1 MVVIG
6 TVAVAGIA
14 VAWPLMSRTDTTRVV
29 AVYPSAAEV
38 PANLLRFYVEFSAP
52 MREDVAL
59 NHVRLLDDNGSVVQD
74 AFLTLREELWDPS
87 GRRLTLL
94 LDPGRIKRGL
104 RSHQEMGAPFVEG
117 REYRLIVDGTWV
129 DASGRGL
136 AGPYEKR
143 FRVGSVDRTRPR
155 PEDWAIVAP
164 RLATRDPLRVQFEKP
179 LDHALAGVLLRP
191 IDASGSAI
199 EGSIRLTDDDRVWMF
214 TPTQGW
220 STAVVHIQIDTRL
233 EDVAGNSVARAFD
246 VDYQTDGAAAAGTP
260 TSTGRTLLR
269 VELRDARP

>member
-1 MVVIG
+1 MLVLG
-6 TVAVAGIA
+6 TFGVAGLA
-14 VAWPLMSRTDTTRVV
+14 VAWPLMSPTDTTRVV
-29 AVYPSAAEV
+29 AVHPSAAEV

-59 NHVRLLDDNGSVVQD
+59 DHVRLLDDSGRVVHD

-104 RSHQEMGAPFVEG
+104 RSHREMGAALAAG
-117 REYRLIVDGTWV
+117 RQYRLIIDGAWI

-143 FRVGSVDRTRPR
+143 FRVGSIDRTRPR
-155 PEDWAIVAP
+155 PDDWTITAP

-179 LDHALAGVLLRP
+179 LDHALAAALLRP
-191 IDASGSAI
+191 VDASGTAI
-199 EGSIRLTDDDRVWMF
+199 DGRIRLADDDRVWVF
-214 TPTQGW
+214 TPTRPW
-220 STAVVHIQIDTRL
+220 STAIVYIQIDTRL
-233 EDVAGNSVARAFD
+233 EDVAGNSIARAFD
-246 VDYQTDGAAAAGTP
+246 IDSHRDGAAAETAP
-260 TSTGRTLLR
+260 SIGRTLLR
-269 VELRDARP
+269 VPVRP